1 MDSRRIADR
10 YDVVRT
16 LGQGSFARTLL
27 AHDLQLDRA
36 VAIKVLH
43 PRTIDSLKA
52 YELFEREAAVLKE
65 LRHPSIPA
73 VHAFFRAPWDGAEQ
87 AAFLVMEYIEGT
99 SFEELIATRRHLDP
113 ELVLHLMVEL
123 LGVLDYLHTRVPP
136 VLHRDIKPANL
147 IVRAG
152 DSPALVD
159 FGAVRNVF
167 RGADDAGSTVVG
179 TYGYMPY
186 EQYMGQASPAS
197 DLFALGATFLHL
209 VTGRAP
215 PQFMSPAG
223 RLEVPVDL
231 PCGEPLRGVLVRM
244 LAAAPSDR
252 FQSAREARAA
262 LLRTHTA
269 VTAAASPGPPTQV
282 PAPLAEAD
290 LPHPFATRADAPRTL
305 DRPLKDLLKRTAYT
319 PWWLMNSTTKPSVG
333 TSPLVPVLVAFLS
346 VVTIGILPAVFW
358 GTYLNR
364 KRRLKPF
371 FLRGIPATA
380 RVIDLE
386 QHDIGFG
393 GKLTR
398 VRYEFEVNGR
408 RYRAVDRVLPS
419 LTEWWESG
427 TLINILYLPD
437 EQYDSVIVAPL

>member
-1 MDSRRIADR
+1 MESRRIADR

-16 LGQGSFARTLL
+16 LGQGAFARTLL
-27 AHDLQLDRA
+27 AHDTRLDRQ

-43 PRTIDSLKA
+43 PRRVDSLKA
-52 YELFEREAAVLKE
+52 YELFEREAAVLRE
-65 LRHPSIPA
+65 LRHPAIPA
-73 VHAFFRAPWDGAEQ
+73 VHGFFRAPWDDAEQ

-99 SFEELIATRRHLDP
+99 SFEELIAERRHLEP
-113 ELVLHLMVEL
+113 ELVLHLLVEL

-147 IVRAG
+147 IVRVG
-152 DSPALVD
+152 DTPALVD

-167 RGADDAGSTVVG
+167 RGADEAGSTVVG

-215 PQFMSPAG
+215 PQFMSSAG
-223 RLEVPVDL
+223 RLEVPEEL
-231 PCGEPLRGVLVRM
+231 PGGEPLRTILVRL
-244 LAAAPSDR
+244 LAAAPADR
-252 FQSAREARAA
+252 FQSARQARAA
-262 LLRTHTA
+262 LLNSPMMVTTTA
-269 VTAAASPGPPTQV
+269 VASA
-282 PAPLAEAD
+282 PALLPVAGTD
-290 LPHPFATRADAPRTL
+290 QPHPFTELEPAPRTL
-305 DRPLKDLLKRTAYT
+305 SGPLKDLLKRTAYT
-319 PWWLMNSTTKPSVG
+319 PWWLMNSTTKPSEG
-333 TSPLVPVLVAFLS
+333 TSPLIPVLVVLLS

-371 FLRGIPATA
+371 FLWGKPATA
-380 RVIDLE
+380 RIVDLE

-393 GKLTR
+393 EKLTR
-398 VRYEFEVNGR
+398 VRYEFEVDGR
-408 RYRAVDRVLPS
+408 RHRGVDRVLPS

-427 TLINILYLPD
+427 SIINILYLPD
-437 EQYDSVIVAPL
+437 QKYDSVIIAPL

>member
-16 LGQGSFARTLL
+16 LGQGAFAQTLL
-27 AHDLQLDRA
+27 AHDTRLDRQ

-43 PRTIDSLKA
+43 PRRVDSLKA

-65 LRHPSIPA
+65 LRHPAIPA
-73 VHAFFRAPWDGAEQ
+73 VHGFFRAPWDSAEQ

-99 SFEELIATRRHLDP
+99 SFEQLIAERRHLDP

-123 LGVLDYLHTRVPP
+123 FGVLDYLHTRVPP

-152 DSPALVD
+152 DAPALVD

-167 RGADDAGSTVVG
+167 RGADEAGSTVVG

-215 PQFMSPAG
+215 PQFMSSAG
-223 RLEVPVDL
+223 RLEVPADL
-231 PCGEPLRGVLVRM
+231 PCGEPLRGVLTR
-244 LAAAPSDR
+244 LLSAAPGDR

-262 LLRTHTA
+262 LLRTPMA
-269 VTAAASPGPPTQV
+269 VTRADPTA

-290 LPHPFATRADAPRTL
+290 QPHPFATLEPAPRTW
-305 DRPLKDLLKRTAYT
+305 RGPLSDLLKRTAYT

-333 TSPLVPVLVAFLS
+333 TSPLVPVLVVLLS
-346 VVTIGILPAVFW
+346 VVTLGILPAVFW

-371 FLRGIPATA
+371 FLNGIPGTA

-386 QHDIGFG
+386 QHEIGFRET
-393 GKLTR
+393 LTR
-398 VRYEFEVNGR
+398 VRYEFEVDGR
-408 RYRAVDRVLPS
+408 RYRGVDQVLPS

-427 TLINILYLPD
+427 TIINILYLPD
-437 EQYDSVIVAPL
+437 QQYDSVIIAPL